1 MGVSLKSNI
10 AILDLWKNRQFD
22 FKNTIEKVKKN
33 GQTKRGKWRLA
44 ISTR

>member
-22 FKNTIEKVKKN
+22 FKNTIEKVKKKW
-33 GQTKRGKWRLA
+33 TDEKGKME
-44 ISTR
+44 ISN

>member
-22 FKNTIEKVKKN
+22 FKNTIEKVKKMDRRKGEN
-33 GQTKRGKWRLA
+33 GD
-44 ISTR
+44 